1 MASHSEAH
9 ETTMSIPILHELT
22 IQNKTKNKTLTKF
35 LHSVYSYV
43 TSLVKYGHIND
54 GLI

>member
-9 ETTMSIPILHELT
+9 ETTSTPIVHELT
-22 IQNKTKNKTLTKF
+22 KQNKTKNKMLTKF

-43 TSLVKYGHIND
+43 TSLVKYGHIKD